1 MQKLS
6 KTSTLAIF
14 TQENLSLNYSRHFQS
29 QNNRIHVKFCSLLFR
44 MLTRFAFP
52 SLHLPPPLPD
62 DVDLGLPETVAMS
75 EDSNQSA
82 GSSFVSV
89 ATDEDSNQGNNRRSV
104 PSRRAKDRS
113 SFQFRGDL
121 ESSSFLGEFDPG
133 SSEREK
139 RKLKK
144 KPMLAGSSRAKPAV
158 YDDKGMII
166 HFQKDI
172 CDCLEEECPGQFNNN
187 TAIASCNHR

>member
-1 MQKLS
+1 
-6 KTSTLAIF
+6 
-14 TQENLSLNYSRHFQS
+14 
-29 QNNRIHVKFCSLLFR
+29 

-52 SLHLPPPLPD
+52 SLHLPSPLPD
-62 DVDLGLPETVAMS
+62 EVDLGLPEAVAIS

-89 ATDEDSNQGNNRRSV
+89 ATDEDSNQGNRRSV

-133 SSEREK
+133 CSEREK

-144 KPMLAGSSRAKPAV
+144 KPMMTGRAKPAI
-158 YDDKGMII
+158 YDDKGMLI
-166 HFQKDI
+166 HFQKDL
-172 CDCLEEECPGQFNNN
+172 CDCLEEECPGQFNN
-187 TAIASCNHR
+187 